1 MELINELRSYQS
13 ELVMQKEELQ
23 TILDPY
29 RSFIFYKD
37 KENRFLRVNKAYLDV
52 LGVSKDKLV
61 GMSIFD
67 IFPKEQAEAY
77 WNDDKEVILSAKPK
91 LNIVEP
97 MKFKSGINYVQT
109 DKIPYRDVNG
119 NIIGIIGFAVDIT
132 RRKQAEE
139 ELERI
144 MEDLKRSNKEL
155 EQFAY
160 ITSHDL
166 REPLRMI
173 TGFLQ
178 LLERRY
184 HDKLDE
190 DANEFIGFAVDGA
203 KRLDAMIND
212 ILIFSRVSNKERNL
226 IPVNFNKV
234 IEKTY
239 LNLKISIEET
249 NAEITNDPLP
259 TFITDEKLMIQLFQN
274 IISNAIKYHSE
285 KTPKI
290 HIN

>member
-1 MELINELRSYQS
+1 MTSEEINDFVMEKRYIHKNGGTLCANLFIAALKDHTDTIVRF
-13 ELVMQKEELQ
+13 LVMVEDITERKEMEKLVTQ
-23 TILDPY
+23 RT
-29 RSFIFYKD
+29 
-37 KENRFLRVNKAYLDV
+37 
-52 LGVSKDKLV
+52 DKLANINKMLNV
-61 GMSIFD
+61 EIED
-67 IFPKEQAEAY
+67 HENAEII
-77 WNDDKEVILSAKPK
+77 KK
-91 LNIVEP
+91 L
-97 MKFKSGINYVQT
+97 
-109 DKIPYRDVNG
+109 KI
-119 NIIGIIGFAVDIT
+119 
-132 RRKQAEE
+132 
-139 ELERI
+139 
-144 MEDLKRSNKEL
+144 SNEEL

-160 ITSHDL
+160 VSSHDL

-259 TFITDEKLMIQLFQN
+259 TFITDEN
-274 IISNAIKYHSE
+274 
-285 KTPKI
+285 
-290 HIN
+290 